1 MRKKH
6 VLKEGFRALVPE
18 GIVQRAEQIYG
29 APVSPCFVNPEAGR
43 AHETLSTWSG
53 ACMRIFRSRR
63 RGTIGPKL
71 KKSGG
76 ASAGLARTCPRWTLF
91 LCSYSPSVLDDRP
104 DADPKP
110 FGVHRWPVPEQGR
123 AVVQAGMD
131 DLCATG
137 NVCQSP
143 CACLEEARSE
153 TMRPRSLAV

>member
-1 MRKKH
+1 MREKH

-18 GIVQRAEQIYG
+18 GIAQRAEQIYG

-76 ASAGLARTCPRWTLF
+76 ASAGACEDMSALDIV
-91 LCSYSPSVLDDRP
+91 SVQL
-104 DADPKP
+104 
-110 FGVHRWPVPEQGR
+110 
-123 AVVQAGMD
+123 
-131 DLCATG
+131 LTI
-137 NVCQSP
+137 S
-143 CACLEEARSE
+143 S
-153 TMRPRSLAV
+153 